1 MSFKGFSW
9 YQRTRIEFHIF
20 FDRNTFLIDFY
31 NDEENEQYRNSNIL
45 KKLWIRRNFAIEKT
59 NEIELFLYEEK
70 IKKYLRNYYNYYRH
84 L

>member
-9 YQRTRIEFHIF
+9 YQRTCIEFHIF
-20 FDRNTFLIDFY
+20 FDRNTFFIDFY
-31 NDEENEQYRNSNIL
+31 NDEENEQYRKSNIL

-59 NEIELFLYEEK
+59 NEIELFLYKEK
-70 IKKYLRNYYNYYRH
+70 IKKYLRNYDRH